1 MPHLHHSHNEADER
15 LELAWKPKNAAAF
28 ATMPAEWRDLIGEAV
43 RVQQALEA
51 SDSQFVGSGSLISS
65 SGWNQLKNGQYR
77 VPTTARGI
85 ESISLTL
92 RALVQRGN
100 DLLADRETPVTPTA
114 LKLLERPE
122 LDLVLKALKVAN
134 QRLAAGI
141 EERLITVVGATRS
154 GKTCLIRLLAD
165 RQKIDWSFRALPSAK
180 THYRKFLEGLA
191 KAVGM
196 RDIGSKSACDLED
209 LLLAR
214 FSSAPCVLAIEELQ
228 RFSRRALEFLK
239 SVLNDTQATILLFLK
254 PAEWR
259 LMRRTTNEDMQ
270 QFLGRNITTVMLKV
284 DPAVVQRLAADAWA
298 GGCPA
303 PLAAEIAAEAE
314 KGGGMS
320 AVRVILQ
327 KCESYARGK
336 PVTPVM
342 VKAALKHYRSGVPEL
357 TAQAARL
364 LAA

>member
-1 MPHLHHSHNEADER
+1 MPSLHHTHPEAEER
-15 LELAWKPKNAAAF
+15 LELAWKPKNREAF
-28 ATMPAEWRDLIGEAV
+28 NTMPPVWRDLISDAV
-43 RVQQALEA
+43 KIQLALES

-65 SGWNQLKNGQYR
+65 SGWNQLKNGNYR
-77 VPTTARGI
+77 VPTTERGQ
-85 ESISLTL
+85 ESITLTL
-92 RALVQRGN
+92 RALVQRGT
-100 DLLADRETPVTPTA
+100 DMLTERESAVKPTV

-134 QRLAAGI
+134 QRLQAGI

-154 GKTCLIRLLAD
+154 GKSCLIKLLAD
-165 RQKIDWSFRALPSAK
+165 RQKIDWSFRALPSSK

-191 KAVGM
+191 KSVAM
-196 RDIGSKSACDLED
+196 RDIASKSACDLEE
-209 LLLAR
+209 LLLSR

-239 SVLNDTQATILLFLK
+239 SVLNDTQATIILFLK

-270 QFLGRNITTVMLKV
+270 QFLGRNITTVLLTV
-284 DPAVVQRLAADAWA
+284 DPAVVQRLADGAWQ

-327 KCESYARGK
+327 KCESFARGK
-336 PVTPVM
+336 PVTQVM
-342 VKAALKHYRSGVPEL
+342 VKAALRSYRAGVPEL
-357 TAQAARL
+357 GQRAA
-364 LAA
+364 